1 VIFPDH
7 CKDVAVRECDDETCR
22 PVAGELM
29 YFSSRYVL
37 LFWQGKVAV
46 WELELKGN
54 GLIQTISRANQL
66 AGFAETLVY
75 RRKIDIF
82 NRSKLIAEATR
93 LCKPPVRA
101 IVYQGFDLHWT
112 FVCDPDPT
120 SVTEIEVF
128 DISPPDPPYLITLIK
143 KLDNAGIFGDL
154 SIRFTPVL
162 QDLRHAPAATVYPC
176 SASGIGSNYLNNRDI
191 HVGERTVLLG
201 CDISKEVLEARVHGL
216 EFEHVNICPTKTIK
230 PTKPFIAKCCKS
242 ARVGPTE
249 LFGQNGY
256 VVHWGANPYEVAF
269 AVRDLVNTTRRL
281 RSANVPFV

>member
-7 CKDVAVRECDDETCR
+7 CKDVAVRECDDEPSR
-22 PVAGELM
+22 PTAGEHV

-46 WELELKGN
+46 YELELEGN
-54 GLIQTISRANQL
+54 GLIRAISRANRI
-66 AGFAETLVY
+66 AGFAETLVH

-82 NRSKLIAEATR
+82 NRSRLIAVATR
-93 LCKPPVRA
+93 LCKPPIKAVA
-101 IVYQGFDLHWT
+101 YQGFDLHWT
-112 FVCDPDPT
+112 FVYDPDLA

-154 SIRFTPVL
+154 CVRFTPVI
-162 QDLRHAPAATVYPC
+162 QDLRSTRGATIYPC

-191 HVGERTVLLG
+191 HIGEHAVLLG
-201 CDISKEVLEARVHGL
+201 CDISKQVLEARVHGL
-216 EFEHVNICPTKTIK
+216 EFEHVNICPTKTIR
-230 PTKPFIAKCCKS
+230 PSKPFIAKCCKS

-249 LFGQNGY
+249 LFGQKGY
-256 VVHWGANPYEVAF
+256 VVHWGANPYEVVS
-269 AVRDLVNTTRRL
+269 AVRNL
-281 RSANVPFV
+281 ANAIR